1 MPSGRPAAFGRR
13 PAINGNDRTMIIGL
27 AVFDLQIT
35 GARGLKD
42 KRMVLRSIK
51 SRLQNEFKVSVAETN
66 HQDRHQRAELAVA
79 AVGPDQVPI
88 DELLQHILSF
98 VESHFDGEVLAYRNE
113 FIHV

>member
-1 MPSGRPAAFGRR
+1 
-13 PAINGNDRTMIIGL
+13 MIIGL

-35 GARGLKD
+35 GSRGLKD
-42 KRMVLRSIK
+42 KRMVLRSLK

-66 HQDRHQRAELAVA
+66 HQDRHQRAELAVV

-88 DELLQHILSF
+88 DELLQHILAF
-98 VESHFDGEVLAYRNE
+98 VENHLDGAILQYHNE